1 MRILGARPPA
11 DAALRLFAQRY
22 DLDAVKE
29 RLTMPILCMV
39 GEQDTL
45 IRPEI
50 VAALASVLP
59 DARMRTV
66 PEAGIRSISRILL
79 FSINWCAIF
88 WLKSATRAKP
98 RRCDRGETKPA
109 QIRRIGR
116 WIQLAYTR
124 DRMNQ
129 FAKGICVTILTIAIA
144 GLGACTPVQNPNGVV
159 DPRNPGSHIGTSN
172 GYDGS
177 HSIAAASSAGTVVGG
192 TIDSPQS
199 QGLTDYLKRHQL
211 PLVGAQVVTSTSG
224 GRQVILFGF
233 VASDF
238 GKSDAEEKARH
249 YLKDQSVVVDNRIK
263 ISAALAGGASGG
275 ARSSVAGTPPANAMP
290 SDGSDPYAG
299 AGSVQ
304 DYENNQPPPSYAQS
318 QQFQSY
324 GSSSSST
331 SLLLPLLGMLM
342 GGSIGGGSFGGS
354 FGGGGF
360 GGSPGYGGGYGGGGY
375 GGYPS
380 YPPPS
385 SPYGGGPNPYSF

>member
-1 MRILGARPPA
+1 
-11 DAALRLFAQRY
+11 
-22 DLDAVKE
+22 
-29 RLTMPILCMV
+29 
-39 GEQDTL
+39 
-45 IRPEI
+45 
-50 VAALASVLP
+50 
-59 DARMRTV
+59 
-66 PEAGIRSISRILL
+66 
-79 FSINWCAIF
+79 
-88 WLKSATRAKP
+88 
-98 RRCDRGETKPA
+98 
-109 QIRRIGR
+109 
-116 WIQLAYTR
+116 
-124 DRMNQ
+124 MNQ
-129 FAKGICVTILTIAIA
+129 FVKGISVTLLSIAIA
-144 GLGACTPVQNPNGVV
+144 GLGACTPVQNPYGVS
-159 DPRNPGSHIGTSN
+159 NPGKPGAPVGSSS

-177 HSIAAASSAGTVVGG
+177 HSMAAGSGSGTIVGG

-211 PLVGAQVVTSTSG
+211 PLVGAQVVTSPSG
-224 GRQVILFGF
+224 GRQAILFGY

-238 GKSDAEEKARH
+238 GKSDAEEKTRH

-275 ARSSVAGTPPANAMP
+275 AGSAGAGAPAAMP

-324 GSSSSST
+324 SSSSGSA
-331 SLLLPLLGMLM
+331 SLLLPLFAALLG
-342 GGSIGGGSFGGS
+342 GGSSIGGGGFGGS

-360 GGSPGYGGGYGGGGY
+360 GGSPGFGGGYPGGGY